1 MVINIEQE
9 CRQMVNITVLFIL
22 HVTSLKLVA
31 CTGVQII
38 PTFVIQLRAVL
49 FSYFKLQN
57 LVGVYNKNYLKQL
70 MSHALFQT
78 FYCL

>member
-1 MVINIEQE
+1 MANV
-9 CRQMVNITVLFIL
+9 TVLSIL

-38 PTFVIQLRAVL
+38 PAFVIQLRAVL
-49 FSYFKLQN
+49 FSYFNLLS

-70 MSHALFQT
+70 ISPALFQT